1 LEWEKDHF
9 SSGDGREALAI
20 ARFFAH
26 SSFSARIAEIGFC
39 FTLLWLRRHFN
50 TERPLMIQKDRLD
63 FFKKL
68 VQTPGISG
76 FEERACNL
84 WLEEMKK
91 YSDSQMKDVNGSG
104 IATLKGKS
112 ETSSILMTAH
122 MDQLGLLVRYIDEKG
137 FLYFAT
143 VGSFDNA
150 TLVSQKVTVLGPKGD
165 IPGIIGTTAIHMVP
179 RSERNTKPVDVG
191 GLWIDIG
198 AKSKEEA
205 EQYAP
210 VGTPVQVGD
219 NWIELLNGRIAGRI
233 DNRFGVFVM
242 TEVMRR
248 LAEKKD
254 QLYPTIH
261 CAATVQEETAIG
273 AHGAQAVAYRLMPK
287 AAIAVDVEQA
297 SDTPG
302 IDKKLHGDTSMGEGV
317 VLNVGV
323 MPNNRLV
330 QAMKDA
336 AGSVDVPVQL
346 EYNNAYSFT
355 DADVMPGIQTGIPSV
370 YIGNPMRYMHHTV
383 EMTDLKD
390 VEDLID
396 VLEAYLLSIQ
406 DEVDYTP

>member
-1 LEWEKDHF
+1 
-9 SSGDGREALAI
+9 
-20 ARFFAH
+20 
-26 SSFSARIAEIGFC
+26 
-39 FTLLWLRRHFN
+39 
-50 TERPLMIQKDRLD
+50 MIQKDRLD

-76 FEERACNL
+76 FEERACAL
-84 WLEEMKK
+84 WLEEIKK

-104 IATLKGKS
+104 IATLNGKS
-112 ETSSILMTAH
+112 KTSSILMTAH
-122 MDQLGLLVRYIDEKG
+122 MDQLGLLVRYIDEKA

-143 VGSFDNA
+143 VGSFDNH
-150 TLVSQKVTVLGPKGD
+150 TLVSQKVTILGPKGD
-165 IPGIIGTTAIHMVP
+165 IPGIIGATAIHMVP
-179 RSERNTKPVDVG
+179 RGERNTKPVDAG

-198 AKSKEEA
+198 AKSREEA
-205 EQYAP
+205 QQYAP

-219 NWIELLNGRIAGRI
+219 NWVELLNGRVAGRI

-248 LAEKKD
+248 LSQKKD
-254 QLYPTIH
+254 QPYPTFPF
-261 CAATVQEETAIG
+261 AATVQEETSLG
-273 AHGAQAVAYRLMPK
+273 AYGAQAVAYRLMPK

-336 AGSVDVPVQL
+336 AATVKVPVQL
-346 EYNNAYSFT
+346 EYNNAHSFT
-355 DADVMPGIQTGIPSV
+355 DADVMPGVQTGIPAV

-396 VLEAYLLSIQ
+396 VLEAYLLGIQ